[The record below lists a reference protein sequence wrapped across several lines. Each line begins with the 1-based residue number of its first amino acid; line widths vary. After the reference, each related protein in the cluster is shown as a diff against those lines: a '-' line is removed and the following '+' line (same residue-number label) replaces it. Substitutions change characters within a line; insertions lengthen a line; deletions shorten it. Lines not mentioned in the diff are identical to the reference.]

1 MGGRLV
7 SMSDETS
14 NMTVSTADRTVEA
27 LHRIDDKVEELR
39 KHRLEDPDSA
49 TDKLIKSLLPA
60 VTGLVAGKI
69 FQMVWDKAWARRG
82 VSSGKTGTGDNNLV
96 MGIAFAAA
104 SAAFGAAVSAL
115 SNRGSQALVDRQ
127 HRKRGQ

>member
-1 MGGRLV
+1 
-7 SMSDETS
+7 MSDETS
-14 NMTVSTADRTVEA
+14 NTTVSTADRTVEA
-27 LHRIDDKVEELR
+27 LHRIDSKVGELR

-49 TDKLIKSLLPA
+49 TDKLIKSLLPT

-69 FQMVWDKAWARRG
+69 FQAAWDKAWGHRK
-82 VSSGKTGTGDNNLV
+82 SDSGKTDTGGNNLM

-127 HRKRGQ
+127 HRKRKQ

>member
-1 MGGRLV
+1 
-7 SMSDETS
+7 MSDETS
-14 NMTVSTADRTVEA
+14 NTTVSTADRTVAA
-27 LHRIDDKVEELR
+27 LQRIDSKVDELR

-49 TDKLIKSLLPA
+49 TDKLIKSLLPT

-69 FQMVWDKAWARRG
+69 FQAVWDKAWGRRG
-82 VSSGKTGTGDNNLV
+82 SGSGTTGTGGNNLI

-127 HRKRGQ
+127 HRKRKQ